1 MTSSATR
8 IIYKNKIKCD
18 NMSGLTGYFTIG
30 GVDLSNVFLNIN
42 GVTQRL
48 RGTNGPT
55 VSSNVLVTANVPLLF
70 AAYADYPSRSGVA
83 YAYVFYNPSL
93 AAGSGMSTPTYIP
106 PLASGGSP
114 FTSIVYNSAGYIT
127 VSTSTSQSYNWFFI
141 NLTAS
146 NSGFV
151 TNNLDLTQRFRNIN
165 GFATPASGSYINSVT
180 TNTFSIPNPN
190 VPYQFIAYSTGA
202 TRSGMI
208 AAYVYYSSTVAVG
221 GVTVISNIGNMGFG
235 LTYSSGTI
243 RLTTSFTTTNN
254 IIYNF
259 NTVV

>member
-1 MTSSATR
+1 MCFLQER
-8 IIYKNKIKCD
+8 QIYP
-18 NMSGLTGYFTIG
+18 YY
-30 GVDLSNVFLNIN
+30 
-42 GVTQRL
+42 L
-48 RGTNGPT
+48 RH
-55 VSSNVLVTANVPLLF
+55 
-70 AAYADYPSRSGVA
+70 ADYPSVSGVVYA
-83 YAYVFYNPSL
+83 YAFYNPSVT
-93 AAGSGMSTPTYIP
+93 AGSGISTPIYIP
-106 PLASGGSP
+106 SLATGLSP
-114 FTSIVYNSAGYIT
+114 FTSIAYFNGGIIQ
-127 VSTSTSQSYNWFFI
+127 VSTPTSQSFNWFFI

-146 NSGFV
+146 NTGFIR
-151 TNNLDLTQRFRNIN
+151 NNLDLTQRFRNIN
-165 GFATPASGSYINSVT
+165 GFATPVSGSYINSVT

-221 GVTVISNIGNMGFG
+221 GVTIVANIGNMGFG

-243 RLTTSFTTTNN
+243 TLTTSSTTTNN

>member
-1 MTSSATR
+1 
-8 IIYKNKIKCD
+8 
-18 NMSGLTGYFTIG
+18 MSGLTGYLTIG

-42 GVTQRL
+42 GVTQRQS
-48 RGTNGPT
+48 GTNGPALA
-55 VSSNVLVTANVPLLF
+55 SNVFFTPNMPVLF
-70 AAYADYPSRSGVA
+70 AAYTDYPSVSGVVYA
-83 YAYVFYNPSL
+83 YAFYNPSL

-106 PLASGGSP
+106 PLGSGSP
-114 FTSIVYNSAGYIT
+114 FTSIAYFNGGIIQ
-127 VSTSTSQSYNWFFI
+127 VSTSTSQSYNYFVI
-141 NLTAS
+141 NLSAS
-146 NSGFV
+146 NTGFII
-151 TNNLDLTQRFRNIN
+151 NNLDLTQRFRNIN
-165 GFATPASGSYINSVT
+165 GFATPVSGSYINSVT

-208 AAYVYYSSTVAVG
+208 AAYVYYSSTVAAVG
-221 GVTVISNIGNMGFG
+221 GVTIVANIGNMGFG

-243 RLTTSFTTTNN
+243 ILTTSSTTTNS